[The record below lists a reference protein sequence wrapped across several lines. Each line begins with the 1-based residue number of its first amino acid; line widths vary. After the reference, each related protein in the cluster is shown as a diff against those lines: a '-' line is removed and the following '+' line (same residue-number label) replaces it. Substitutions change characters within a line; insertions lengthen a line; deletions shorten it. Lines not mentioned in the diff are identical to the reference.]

1 MTFTP
6 DEALKYFELRL
17 PSGGKRRL
25 STHRQQSVPCPFHDD
40 KSPSFSINIQKG
52 AWKCHAENIGG
63 GILDF
68 EMRFSNCD
76 RATASA
82 NVAELLGKKQ
92 TAMFGQQPEATY
104 EYRDAFGTLLFEKI
118 RYPGKRF
125 VQRKPAA
132 NGRGH
137 EYKLGGIEKPLY
149 RLPEV
154 LVANYVVICEGEK
167 DVETVRNLNLSN
179 REKSW
184 FLAATTNFDGA
195 GKWRDEYSVFLAG
208 KIVVIL
214 PDHDEAGRAHAEQ
227 VARSVYPYTDH
238 VKIVTLPGLPEHG
251 DVTDWMNAGH
261 TVEELL
267 EQIRLTTRWRPHD
280 VGEPK
285 ILLPIGQFSNRAEEE
300 IDWLVDG
307 ILERGANGVIVAEP
321 KVGKSWLAAD
331 LAICLTLGVDFIGR
345 KIPRAVKVAFV
356 SREDNPSLT
365 RWRLRAL
372 FAAKTA
378 PSPKHL
384 EAYARNLWI
393 NTREQSKQ
401 LLLDNEEQLAELMA
415 DLRIVQ
421 PEFLILDV
429 LNTLHQQDENDNSEM
444 RRVFERLDGIQR
456 EIGCAIGLC
465 HHYNKTGSGS
475 MTMRMRGSSAIAG
488 WCEWMI
494 GIEIEDPATK
504 IRKTQ
509 FELKAAQPLDPVRWM
524 ISSGSGTAALELP
537 KPKPE
542 RKESSEESEDDSDAG
557 GGRVM

>member
-1 MTFTP
+1 MTFTS
-6 DEALKYFELRL
+6 DEVLKYFELRL
-17 PSGGKRRL
+17 PSGGKRLTTR
-25 STHRQQSVPCPFHDD
+25 REQSVRCPFHED
-40 KSPSFSINIQKG
+40 KLPSFSINIEKG
-52 AWKCHAENIGG
+52 VWKCHAENIGG

-68 EMRFSNCD
+68 EMRLMNCS
-76 RATASA
+76 RETASA

-92 TAMFGQQPEATY
+92 AAMFGQQPEATY
-104 EYRDAFGTLLFEKI
+104 EYRDAFGKLLFEKL

-137 EYKLGGIEKPLY
+137 EYTLGDIEKPLY

-154 LVANYVVICEGEK
+154 LVANHVVICEGEK
-167 DVETVRNLNLSN
+167 DVETVRNLNLSK
-179 REKSW
+179 REKNW

-195 GKWRDEYSVFLAG
+195 GKWRDEYSVFLVG
-208 KIVVIL
+208 KVVVIL
-214 PDHDEAGRAHAEQ
+214 PDNDETGRQHAEQ
-227 VARSVYPYTDH
+227 VAQSVYRHTQQ
-238 VKIVTLPGLPEHG
+238 VRIVTLPGLAEHG

-261 TVEELL
+261 SVEELL

-280 VGEPK
+280 AGEPK
-285 ILLPIGQFSNRAEEE
+285 ILLPVGQFSNRAEEE
-300 IDWLVDG
+300 INWLVDG

-331 LAICLTLGVDFIGR
+331 LAICLSLGVDFLGR
-345 KIPRAVKVAFV
+345 KVPRAVKVAFV

-365 RWRLRAL
+365 RWRLCAL
-372 FAAKTA
+372 FRAKAA
-378 PSPKHL
+378 PSPKHV
-384 EAYARNLWI
+384 EAYAKNLWI

-401 LLLDNEEQLAELMA
+401 LLLDNDEQLAELMA

-421 PEFLILDV
+421 PEFLLLDV
-429 LNTLHQQDENDNSEM
+429 LNTLHQKDENDNSEM

-494 GIEIEDPATK
+494 GLEIEDPATK
-504 IRKTQ
+504 VRKTQ
-509 FELKAAQPLDPVRWM
+509 FELKAAQPLDPVRWR
-524 ISSGSGTAALELP
+524 ISSGLGTAELKLES
-537 KPKPE
+537 E
-542 RKESSEESEDDSDAG
+542 RKESGDA

>member
-1 MTFTP
+1 MTFTS
-6 DEALKYFELRL
+6 DEVLKYFQLRL
-17 PSGGKRRL
+17 PSGKRLTTR
-25 STHRQQSVPCPFHDD
+25 REQSLRCPFHDD
-40 KSPSFSINIQKG
+40 KTASFSLNIEKG
-52 AWKCHAENIGG
+52 AWKCHAENVGG

-68 EMRFSNCD
+68 EMRISNCS
-76 RATASA
+76 RETASA

-104 EYRDAFGTLLFEKI
+104 EYRDAFGKLLFEKL
-118 RYPGKRF
+118 RYPGKKF

-137 EYKLGGIEKPLY
+137 EYTLGEIEKPLY

-154 LVANYVVICEGEK
+154 LVANHVVICEGEK
-167 DVETVRNLNLSN
+167 DVETVRNLNLSK
-179 REKSW
+179 REKNW

-195 GKWRDEYSVFLAG
+195 GKWRDEYSVFLVG
-208 KIVVIL
+208 KVVVIL
-214 PDHDEAGRAHAEQ
+214 PDNDETGRRHAEQ
-227 VARSVYPYTDH
+227 VAQSVYRHTQQ
-238 VKIVTLPGLPEHG
+238 VRIVTLPGLPEKG

-261 TVEELL
+261 SVEELL
-267 EQIRLTTRWRPHD
+267 EQIRLATQWRPHD
-280 VGEPK
+280 AGEPK
-285 ILLPIGQFSNRAEEE
+285 ILRPIGEFSNRAEEE
-300 IDWLVDG
+300 INWLVDG

-331 LAICLTLGVDFIGR
+331 LAICLALGVPFLGR
-345 KIPRAVKVAFV
+345 KVPRAVKVAFV

-365 RWRLRAL
+365 RWRLCAL
-372 FAAKTA
+372 FAAKEGGD
-378 PSPKHL
+378 P
-384 EAYARNLWI
+384 EAYEKNLWI

-401 LLLDNEEQLAELMA
+401 LLLDNDEQLAELMA

-429 LNTLHQQDENDNSEM
+429 LNTLHQRDENDNSEM

-456 EIGCAIGLC
+456 EIGCAIGIC

-494 GIEIEDPATK
+494 GLEIEDPATK
-504 IRKTQ
+504 VRKTQ
-509 FELKAAQPLDPVRWM
+509 FELKAAQPLDPVRWR
-524 ISSGSGTAALELP
+524 ISSGLGKAKLELES
-537 KPKPE
+537 E
-542 RKESSEESEDDSDAG
+542 RKESSEESDESDAG
-557 GGRVM
+557 GSVQ

>member
-1 MTFTP
+1 MTFTS
-6 DEALKYFELRL
+6 DEILKYFQIRI
-17 PSGGKRRL
+17 PSAKQLTTRREQVV
-25 STHRQQSVPCPFHDD
+25 RCPFHDD
-40 KSPSFSINIQKG
+40 KTASFSLNIEKG

-68 EMRFSNCD
+68 EARLMNCS
-76 RATASA
+76 RETASA

-92 TAMFGQQPEATY
+92 TAMFNLQPEATY
-104 EYRDAFGTLLFEKI
+104 EYRDALGKLLFEKL
-118 RYPGKRF
+118 RYPGKKF

-137 EYKLGGIEKPLY
+137 EYKLGDVEKPLY

-154 LVANYVVICEGEK
+154 LVANHVVICEGEK
-167 DVETVRNLNLSN
+167 DADTVRNLNLSK
-179 REKSW
+179 REKNW

-208 KIVVIL
+208 KVVVIL
-214 PDHDEAGRAHAEQ
+214 PDNDETGRQHAEQ
-227 VARSVYPYTDH
+227 VAQSVYRYTQQ
-238 VKIVTLPGLPEHG
+238 VRIVTLPGLPEKG

-261 TVEELL
+261 SVEELL
-267 EQIRLTTRWRPHD
+267 EQIRLATQWRPHD
-280 VGEPK
+280 AGEPK
-285 ILLPIGQFSNRAEEE
+285 ILHPVGQFSNRAEEE
-300 IDWLVDG
+300 INWLVDG

-331 LAICLTLGVDFIGR
+331 LAICLALGVDFLGR
-345 KIPRAVKVAFV
+345 KVPRAVKVAFV

-365 RWRLRAL
+365 RWRLCAL
-372 FAAKTA
+372 FRAKVA
-378 PSPKHL
+378 PSPEHV
-384 EAYARNLWI
+384 EAYAKNLWI

-401 LLLDNEEQLAELMA
+401 LLLDNDEQLAELMA

-429 LNTLHQQDENDNSEM
+429 LNTLHRKDENDNSEM
-444 RRVFERLDGIQR
+444 RQVFERLDGIQR

-494 GIEIEDPATK
+494 GLEIEDPATK
-504 IRKTQ
+504 VRKAQ
-509 FELKAAQPLDPVRWM
+509 FELKAAQPLDPVRWR
-524 ISSGSGTAALELP
+524 ISSGLGTAELKLES
-537 KPKPE
+537 E
-542 RKESSEESEDDSDAG
+542 RKESGDESDAG
-557 GGRVM
+557 GSVQ